1 MQGAREGDAVSG
13 SAARPYERLERAG
26 RASWWALGIALLAL
40 LGFVLLARFG
50 AFIIPSLIGIVL
62 ATTLS
67 PLVARLSRW
76 HVPRLASAALI
87 SLFVIA
93 GLVALARG
101 IVAIVVDQS
110 PQIWDTLKSG
120 AVQIDQWLGRA
131 GVARGTV
138 DRLRAAGSAVQQG
151 ATSGVLPMALRGVRE
166 LYGLIVAVFLAAGFS
181 FFFLWEG
188 PQVRRWVSRHLAQPE
203 DVGLEITGSLVRTT
217 RRYVAGLSCI
227 GASQA
232 VIVGATAAIFGVGAW
247 PVIAFVIFLGNYI
260 PYVGG
265 LIAGVFAVL
274 LTLGSQGPGPAL
286 AVLIA
291 IVIAYLAGSHL
302 GVFFI
307 GGAIRLPVTAVF
319 VLTMTGAAVT
329 GIFGAA
335 AAAPLARLAID
346 ARDII
351 SAHRESGG
359 SGVAERETPAGDASA
374 GVLRAP
380 PPASAQE

>member
-1 MQGAREGDAVSG
+1 MQGTHVGDAASG
-13 SAARPYERLERAG
+13 SAARSYERLERVG
-26 RASWWALGIALLAL
+26 RGSWWALGIALLVI
-40 LGFVLLARFG
+40 LGFVLLARYG
-50 AFIIPSLIGIVL
+50 TFIIPSLIGIVL

-67 PLVARLSRW
+67 PVVGRLSRW
-76 HVPRLASAALI
+76 RVPRLVAAALI

-93 GLVALARG
+93 GLLLLAWG
-101 IVAIVVDQS
+101 IVALVINRS
-110 PQIWDTLKSG
+110 PQIWDMLKG
-120 AVQIDQWLGRA
+120 GIAQIDHGLGRFGA
-131 GVARGTV
+131 TPGTV
-138 DRLRAAGSAVQQG
+138 DRLRAQMSALQHTVV
-151 ATSGVLPMALRGVRE
+151 SGMLPLALKGVRE
-166 LYGLIVAVFLAAGFS
+166 LYALVVAVFLAAGFS

-188 PQVRRWVSRHLAQPE
+188 PEVRRWVSRHLTLPE

-232 VIVGATAAIFGVGAW
+232 VIVGVTAAVFGVGAW

-260 PYVGG
+260 PYIGG

-274 LTLGSQGPGPAL
+274 LTLGSQGPGAAL

-359 SGVAERETPAGDASA
+359 GGVAEGETPAGDASA

-380 PPASAQE
+380 AQE